1 MNHNKGWFVW
11 EGCGVDVDS
20 GETIVGPGVG
30 TIVMC
35 GVGTIIR
42 CGVGTI
48 VGDGNWMGVL
58 YPGPVR
64 EGCGVDVDGVVAIVG
79 CGVGT

>member
-48 VGDGNWMGVL
+48 VGDGN
-58 YPGPVR
+58 
-64 EGCGVDVDGVVAIVG
+64 
-79 CGVGT
+79 